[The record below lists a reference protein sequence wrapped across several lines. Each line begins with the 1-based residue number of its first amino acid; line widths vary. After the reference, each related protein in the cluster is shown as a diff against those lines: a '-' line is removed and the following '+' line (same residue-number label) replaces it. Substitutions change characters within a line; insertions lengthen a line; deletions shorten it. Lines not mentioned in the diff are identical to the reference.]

1 MNNDRIPRRARAGL
15 FSSGFTLAELLVVV
29 AVLSATALAAF
40 GLVSEDRAQARIDDT
55 RNRLT
60 ILRRAILG
68 PEAPVYGGEMRL
80 AGYVA
85 DNGRLPGNLGELLSG
100 AGHSLLAGLKPRAPG
115 SIDEECLQT
124 GVGDDLDGGSVLKG
138 HRGNY
143 LAGVAHKGAFRDGWG
158 NVNVAVPDPDAPD
171 ANFGWLLSSVDVG
184 KGIEIRSLGAD
195 NALDDDFP
203 PNSAP
208 EADQITQ
215 IDEADWLVP
224 LGGWTVTLKNVGDEA
239 VNALDEYGA
248 GHFGHLG
255 FVLLVFENVGVS
267 GRWREYR
274 SNWNSCGS
282 SSGTEVP
289 DLVPGGTCT
298 FMFVENAD
306 KKIACGSAHIDAK
319 VPLGRHVLTLTVD
332 NGLPSG
338 PARHIVTLVDFF
350 PGAHPPNL
358 TLAVRK

>member
-1 MNNDRIPRRARAGL
+1 MNNDRIPRRARARL

-85 DNGRLPGNLGELLSG
+85 DNGRLPENLGELLSG
-100 AGHSLLAGLKPRAPG
+100 AGHSLLAGLKPREPG
-115 SIDEECLQT
+115 SAIDGECLQADA
-124 GVGDDLDGGSVLKG
+124 GDDLDGGSVLKG

-158 NVNVAVPDPDAPD
+158 NVAVADAPD
-171 ANFGWLLSSVDVG
+171 ANFGWLLSPVAVG

-195 NALDDDFP
+195 NTQDEAAS

-208 EADQITQ
+208 EADQTTQ

-239 VNALDEYGA
+239 VNAADEYGSS
-248 GHFGHLG
+248 HFGQLG
-255 FVLLVFENVGVS
+255 FVLLVFENVGEN

-274 SNWNSCGS
+274 SNWNSCD
-282 SSGTEVP
+282 SSGTGTS
-289 DLVPGGTCT
+289 DLVPGDTCA
-298 FMFVENAD
+298 FMFVEDAD
-306 KKIACGSAHIDAK
+306 KKIACGSGRIDAK
-319 VPLGRHVLTLTVD
+319 VPLGRHVLALTV
-332 NGLPSG
+332 NNSLPSES
-338 PARHIVTLVDFF
+338 ARHIVTLVDFF
-350 PGAHPPNL
+350 PGAHPSNL